1 VLPSDPTAQVAAIGI
16 VTTLITTTGVLLVA
30 VLNNHKERVDAAD
43 TGVEL
48 ALREQITVRDERI
61 ALRDDQI
68 KDLQDDLVTLRGRL
82 ADEVEGNDVKG
93 AVIANLRA
101 EVASKAATIAEL
113 REELAGLRSGK

>member
-30 VLNNHKERVDAAD
+30 VLNNKKERSDAAD

-48 ALREQITVRDERI
+48 ALREQITLRDERI

-68 KDLQDDLVTLRGRL
+68 KDLRADAEALRVRL
-82 ADEVEGNDVKG
+82 ADEVEGNDVKSV
-93 AVIANLRA
+93 VIDNLRG
-101 EVASKAATIAEL
+101 EVARLRDEVAE
-113 REELAGLRSGK
+113 LRSGK